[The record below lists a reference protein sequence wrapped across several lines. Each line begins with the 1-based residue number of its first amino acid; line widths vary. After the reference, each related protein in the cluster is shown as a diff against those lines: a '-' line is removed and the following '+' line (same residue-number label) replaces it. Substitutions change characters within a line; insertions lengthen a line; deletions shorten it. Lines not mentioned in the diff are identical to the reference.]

1 MEIMVN
7 VNDVKKELYKSK
19 AVAKLSHY
27 TSGNLYYT
35 VVLEDGIYQ
44 FPIYTIEK
52 NTLISIE
59 ILAKSRIIELEK
71 NDEPRAI
78 EVVNEINTLNYEL
91 EKIATLSS
99 DLGTTSFDVEMM
111 GHSLNRWIAKAIDK
125 GEFIK
130 IG

>member
-1 MEIMVN
+1 METKN

-19 AVAKLSHY
+19 AMAKLSHY

-35 VVLEDGIYQ
+35 VELEDGTYQ
-44 FPIYTIEK
+44 FPISTIEK

-59 ILAKSRIIELEK
+59 TLAKSRIIELEK

-99 DLGTTSFDVEMM
+99 DLGTTSFENEMM
-111 GHSLNRWIAKAIDK
+111 GHSLNRWISKAIDK
-125 GEFIK
+125 GEFIQ